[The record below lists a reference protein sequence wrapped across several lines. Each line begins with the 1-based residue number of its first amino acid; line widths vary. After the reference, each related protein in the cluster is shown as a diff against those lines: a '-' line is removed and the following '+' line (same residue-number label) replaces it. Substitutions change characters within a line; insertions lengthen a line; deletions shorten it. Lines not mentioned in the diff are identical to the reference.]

1 MTDKAEK
8 ILFLKPFEI
17 DSSNNSLRSV
27 WKSISRILKKTDGA
41 FESGLFCSIYNSSK
55 YGFVSYSAWDSRDS
69 FMEAAKENI
78 VLRYHIS
85 KNGDSGKSYSK
96 FLYKVTEQEKVK
108 GKSVGTELYLILF
121 IEKNKAHGS
130 EIISYWKSLRDHFK
144 NKNLLREIYLC
155 KSIHQKAKYNYIIL
169 GKIKIENKDIKDI
182 NSFMD
187 DERFKKIKIKDY
199 HFSIYNKNNLKVS
212 LN

>member
-1 MTDKAEK
+1 MTNKAEK

-17 DSSNNSLRSV
+17 DSSNISLRSV
-27 WKSISRILKKTDGA
+27 WKSISRILRNTEGA
-41 FESGLFCSIYNSSK
+41 HESGLFCSIYNSSK
-55 YGFVSYSAWDSRDS
+55 YGFVSYSAWDSRES

-96 FLYKVTEQEKVK
+96 FLYKVIDREKAK
-108 GKSVGTELYLILF
+108 GKSAGTELFIILF
-121 IEKNKAHGS
+121 IKKD
-130 EIISYWKSLRDHFK
+130 KSNESDIKLFWESIKDNLIDINLARD
-144 NKNLLREIYLC
+144 IYLC
-155 KSIHQKAKYNYIIL
+155 KSIHQKANYNYIVF
-169 GKIKIENKDIKDI
+169 GKIKIESKDIKDI
-182 NSFMD
+182 NSFID
-187 DERFKKIKIKDY
+187 DSKYKNISIKDY